1 MGIHLHLSDHLFSIW
16 ISIHTLFVEAL
27 MLHQYVELLSKL
39 INQGKWKGP
48 RTTTTG
54 KSDLAFSL
62 VQIQS
67 SIPSKHWAENQNVL
81 GIHEWI
87 WFVTTI
93 WVSITYFLYLVLI
106 TFRKSRLTGWPS
118 FNYRTKAKLTKS
130 IIRQNLVA
138 TWMIQVEVL
147 ERNYKSYCLDL
158 NPDLSVTIIIG
169 NRIR

>member
-1 MGIHLHLSDHLFSIW
+1 MGIHFQLSDHYFQYEYPFILC
-16 ISIHTLFVEAL
+16 LLKPL

-48 RTTTTG
+48 RTTTTS

-67 SIPSKHWAENQNVL
+67 SIPSKHWAETQNVL

-93 WVSITYFLYLVLI
+93 WVSITDFLHLVLI
-106 TFRKSRLTGWPS
+106 TFRKSRLTWWPS

-130 IIRQNLVA
+130 IIPLK
-138 TWMIQVEVL
+138 WMIHVEVGAQL
-147 ERNYKSYCLDL
+147 
-158 NPDLSVTIIIG
+158 
-169 NRIR
+169 